1 MEQTRKKRR
10 TKEGMVIKN
19 KAEKTVIV
27 VVYNQIRHSVY
38 KKYIKKKTTYAAHDE
53 ANQCNVGDLVLLTES
68 RPLSRTKRWRVSK
81 VLKKVQ

>member
-1 MEQTRKKRR
+1 MEQTLKKRR
-10 TKEGMVIKN
+10 TKEGTVVKN

-27 VVYNQIRHSVY
+27 LVYNQIRHTVY

-53 ANQCNVGDLVLLTES
+53 TNQCNVGDLVLLTES

-81 VLKKVQ
+81 VLKKIQ